1 MAVTAAS
8 GLEPLDILD
17 RRNLDMALC
26 DLVMPGMDGAETLR
40 EIRQRLPALPVIMMS
55 AMMTPDL
62 RQRLCHIGAQT
73 CLSKPLD
80 RKELALILFPWCFPP
95 TPES

>member
-17 RRNLDMALC
+17 RRNLDVALC

-55 AMMTPDL
+55 AMMTPDF
-62 RQRLCHIGAQT
+62 RQHLCHIGAQT
-73 CLSKPLD
+73 CLAKPMD
-80 RKELALILFPWCFPP
+80 RKELALALSPWCVPAVR
-95 TPES
+95 ES